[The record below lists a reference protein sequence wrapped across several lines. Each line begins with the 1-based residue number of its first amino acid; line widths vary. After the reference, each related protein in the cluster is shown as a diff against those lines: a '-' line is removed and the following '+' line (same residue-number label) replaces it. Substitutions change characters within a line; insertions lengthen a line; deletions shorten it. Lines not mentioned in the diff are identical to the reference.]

1 MIQAL
6 TQRSFLYSLL
16 VLASVELIIGCSQPT
31 KVSRPTIEELIQDS
45 FIASNEKH
53 TIAMQQAES
62 SGIPTMGELRHEDS
76 SVQRF
81 GFALPIGDIAEAGIE
96 TQLVSEDCLDM
107 DLREALLAVGE
118 SAGVDMIIDEK
129 LSGIANVVIEN
140 LPIDEAVEKLLL
152 SHNFYFSREGNHIY
166 VASADPSSAL
176 FSKVAKQYH
185 YRPRHMK
192 GIALLSALAEG
203 QTKFVRVVEES
214 NTIFIDAPRRIA
226 DNIIQR
232 LEAIDQPVPQ
242 VVLEAIV
249 CVVSPESGFQVGT
262 DWQHA
267 VDINGSNAMKLGV
280 SGLAVSGAFS
290 NQGLESVFSD
300 FSRTSAFVNALC
312 EHGYL
317 SIRAAPHVTAQDGQK
332 ADIGIS
338 RETFF
343 SIQPNSNNSGE
354 NNSFFFQQ
362 DIQKVESGISLVLT
376 PYIRGDMV
384 TIQIEKAEVS
394 EDIRTA
400 NADAALNPFPIIN
413 RRSVSTTVTVKDG
426 KTIVI
431 GGLVQRETVDREN
444 KIPFLGDIP
453 FVGYLFKT
461 TQQQT
466 RDVEVVIFLSPRIE
480 APPTPSS

>member
-1 MIQAL
+1 MLNSSARHGKWHYLPKILGCLLAL
-6 TQRSFLYSLL
+6 GCTQP
-16 VLASVELIIGCSQPT
+16 A
-31 KVSRPTIEELIQDS
+31 KVKRPTIDELIQES
-45 FIASNEKH
+45 FVESNEKH
-53 TIAMQQAES
+53 AAAVYHAEL
-62 SGIPTMGELRHEDS
+62 SGIPTSAELHSEIAAPTQFAVPPLDFPPLDAAAS
-76 SVQRF
+76 S
-81 GFALPIGDIAEAGIE
+81 P
-96 TQLVSEDCLDM
+96 LVSEDCLDM
-107 DLREALLAVGE
+107 DLREALLAIGE

-129 LSGIANVVIEN
+129 LAGIANVIIDN
-140 LPIDEAVEKLLL
+140 LPIEQAVEKLLM
-152 SHNFYFSREGNHIY
+152 SHNFYHVRDGNQIF
-166 VASADPSSAL
+166 VGSADPASAL
-176 FSKVAKQYH
+176 FARISKQYH
-185 YRPRHMK
+185 YRPQHLK
-192 GIALLSALAEG
+192 ATVLLSALAES
-203 QTKFVRVVEES
+203 QTKYVKLVDES
-214 NTIFIDAPRRIA
+214 NTLFIDAP
-226 DNIIQR
+226 QR
-232 LEAIDQPVPQ
+232 LAERILLRFQAIDQPVPQ

-267 VDINGSNAMKLGV
+267 VDINGSNAMKLGIN
-280 SGLAVSGAFS
+280 GLAVSGAFS

-376 PYIRGDMV
+376 PHIRGDMV
-384 TIQIEKAEVS
+384 TINIEKAEVS

-444 KIPFLGDIP
+444 KIPFFGDIP

-466 RDVEVVIFLSPRIE
+466 RDVEVVIFLSPRI
-480 APPTPSS
+480 AARP